1 MIKLKNISIGYDNN
15 IIIDNFSYTFANTGL
30 YAIKGESGCGK
41 TTLLNSIAMFHKLN
55 SGSILYSNDISN
67 VNESISL
74 IFQDNNLFENLTVI
88 ENIKLLT
95 SLSKDIDDSN
105 INSILNEINI
115 SKYKNT
121 KVSNLSGGERQRVSI
136 AIAIILDKKVILA
149 DEPLSSL
156 DDDNSN
162 KIMEL
167 FKKISKDRLV
177 ILSSHNSFIL
187 EKYCDYIINLN
198 NLENYHCEENQEY
211 DLISANNNKKKL
223 KFIKLLNIYFKV
235 IKEKKIMKFF
245 LSIIFVILM
254 MCLAFSFSISSY
266 NKKDVFI
273 KTMDKSNI
281 DCFSI
286 YGIND
291 EEFRSNTNGKKI
303 FSYSPKIYG
312 YEPSSTSLY
321 YNAEFMKYCI
331 IDDKLA
337 NNEIIITDYI
347 AYLLKDGGAL
357 SFNSINEVK
366 NKIIYFKNNI
376 NDENYDYYDDI
387 KIKDV
392 IITEFSDFYKNSSS
406 IPWNRSYDENE
417 IYNYY
422 LINFETLYN
431 YFKYSSIVDVK
442 TYDFTDSPE
451 KRISV
456 YVDENLSGN
465 DVILNNYAYEELLK
479 GQNLSIGSN
488 LNIELKSNNTINLNC
503 VLKDITTKYNQENGF
518 KTYYLFISR
527 EMWDKLDRDSVIQRM
542 DVLGYYYN
550 DFDNISTM
558 KDIILYA
565 LENNYTIKFPGSGNI
580 NMIFLEIDF
589 IKNSVIKVS
598 IIVLIVLST
607 FFMIYSTM
615 NLYKEN
621 QRKFA
626 ILEIY
631 GMKRSY
637 ELVLLIINSLI
648 VVVISVLFGS
658 VLNYYL
664 NKLFNLYIEKSY
676 DLIMYIPTYK
686 FVFNVYAGL
695 ILVGLLYSMM
705 VIGYL
710 ISLRRRIKTHIS

>member
-1 MIKLKNISIGYDNN
+1 M
-15 IIIDNFSYTFANTGL
+15 
-30 YAIKGESGCGK
+30 
-41 TTLLNSIAMFHKLN
+41 
-55 SGSILYSNDISN
+55 
-67 VNESISL
+67 
-74 IFQDNNLFENLTVI
+74 
-88 ENIKLLT
+88 
-95 SLSKDIDDSN
+95 
-105 INSILNEINI
+105 
-115 SKYKNT
+115 
-121 KVSNLSGGERQRVSI
+121 
-136 AIAIILDKKVILA
+136 
-149 DEPLSSL
+149 
-156 DDDNSN
+156 
-162 KIMEL
+162 
-167 FKKISKDRLV
+167 
-177 ILSSHNSFIL
+177 
-187 EKYCDYIINLN
+187 
-198 NLENYHCEENQEY
+198 
-211 DLISANNNKKKL
+211 
-223 KFIKLLNIYFKV
+223 
-235 IKEKKIMKFF
+235 
-245 LSIIFVILM
+245 
-254 MCLAFSFSISSY
+254 
-266 NKKDVFI
+266 
-273 KTMDKSNI
+273 
-281 DCFSI
+281 
-286 YGIND
+286 
-291 EEFRSNTNGKKI
+291 
-303 FSYSPKIYG
+303 
-312 YEPSSTSLY
+312 
-321 YNAEFMKYCI
+321 
-331 IDDKLA
+331 
-337 NNEIIITDYI
+337 
-347 AYLLKDGGAL
+347 
-357 SFNSINEVK
+357 
-366 NKIIYFKNNI
+366 
-376 NDENYDYYDDI
+376 
-387 KIKDV
+387 
-392 IITEFSDFYKNSSS
+392 
-406 IPWNRSYDENE
+406 
-417 IYNYY
+417 
-422 LINFETLYN
+422 
-431 YFKYSSIVDVK
+431 
-442 TYDFTDSPE
+442 
-451 KRISV
+451 
-456 YVDENLSGN
+456 
-465 DVILNNYAYEELLK
+465 NNYAYEELLK
-479 GQNLSIGSN
+479 DQNISIGSN

-705 VIGYL
+705 IIGYL